1 MIKTMKRIIK
11 YFPSRTLQKIQEAVP
26 LNVKIMGIVAVFISL
41 LGLTVIIDMRS
52 YVTGILD
59 DQLRKRAVTI
69 GNEVASESMN
79 LILVGDLIGLF
90 EKTKAV
96 SMHNKDVRYVL
107 ILDEKGH
114 LVAHNFGQGI
124 PVGLLEL
131 RQLEKDSIGSDVI
144 EVDSE
149 EGVIL
154 DVLVPFE
161 GNAGWVRIG
170 MSEANL
176 NQTINA
182 LSIKLMVTTLGI
194 TILGLFGAFIM
205 SHLLTRPIKR
215 LVDASIAVAEGDLSQ
230 RVSIGGKDE
239 IGQLGGSFNGMAE
252 SLERYTQER
261 EALLS
266 ELMDKEQ
273 IRQQLLNKVISAQEE
288 ERKRIARELHDE
300 AGQSL
305 TSLIIGLKLLSQQDE
320 LEQARGMA
328 EDLRKVAYLTLED
341 VHRLAVEL
349 RPTVLDDMGL
359 VAALERYVTEYRRQQ
374 DSVVVDLEVHNQV
387 MERLPSEVETN
398 LYRIVQEAL
407 TNVAKYAKA
416 RNVSIVLEIRP
427 KSVNLIIEDD
437 GVGFDVEQVISESN
451 QGRQNL
457 GLAGMQER
465 SALLGGTFEIES
477 EPGRGTT
484 LYVRLPLEKGGEH
497 ERKNTRVAGR

>member
-1 MIKTMKRIIK
+1 MIKTMKRITK
-11 YFPSRTLQKIQEAVP
+11 YFPFRTLQKIQEAVP
-26 LNVKIMGIVAVFISL
+26 LTVKIMGIVAVFISL
-41 LGLTVIIDMRS
+41 LGLTVIINMRS
-52 YVTGILD
+52 YMTEVLD

-79 LILVGDLIGLF
+79 LILVGDLIGLY

-107 ILDEKGH
+107 ILDEKGQ

-131 RQLEKDSIGSDVI
+131 RQLEKDAIGSDVI

-154 DVLVPFE
+154 DVLVPLE
-161 GNAGWVRIG
+161 RNTGWVRIG
-170 MSEANL
+170 MSEANMNL
-176 NQTINA
+176 TINA

-205 SHLLTRPIKR
+205 SNLLTRPIKR
-215 LVDASIAVAEGDLSQ
+215 LVDASIAVAEGDLSH
-230 RVSIGGKDE
+230 RVSIGGQDE
-239 IGQLGGSFNGMAE
+239 IGQLGSSFNGMAE

-261 EALLS
+261 EALLA

-305 TSLIIGLKLLSQQDE
+305 TSLIIGLKLLSQGND
-320 LEQARGMA
+320 LEQTRGMA

-407 TNVAKYAKA
+407 TNVSKYAKA

-437 GVGFDVEQVISESN
+437 GVGFDVEQVLSESN

-457 GLAGMQER
+457 GFAGMQER

-484 LYVRLPLEKGGEH
+484 LYVRLPLEKEGG
-497 ERKNTRVAGR
+497 A

>member
-1 MIKTMKRIIK
+1 MMQTLKTILQSVP
-11 YFPSRTLQKIQEAVP
+11 FP
-26 LNVKIMGIVAVFISL
+26 VKIMGIVGVFICL
-41 LGLTVIIDMRS
+41 LGLNVIVDMRS
-52 YVTGILD
+52 YMTGILD

-69 GNEVASESMN
+69 GNEVATESMN
-79 LILVGDLIGLF
+79 LILVGDLIGLY
-90 EKTKAV
+90 EKTKTV
-96 SMHNKDVRYVL
+96 SLHNEDVRYVL
-107 ILDEKGH
+107 ILDEKGQ

-131 RQLEKDSIGSDVI
+131 RQLEKDPTGADVI

-154 DVLVPFE
+154 DVLVPL
-161 GNAGWVRIG
+161 GKNTGWVRIG
-170 MSEANL
+170 MSEANM
-176 NQTINA
+176 NRTINA
-182 LSIKLMVTTLGI
+182 LSIKLMVTTLVI

-230 RVSIGGKDE
+230 RVSIGGQDE
-239 IGQLGGSFNGMAE
+239 IGQLGRSFNGMAE

-261 EALLS
+261 EALLA

-273 IRQQLLNKVISAQEE
+273 IRQQLLNKVLFAQEE
-288 ERKRIARELHDE
+288 ERKRISRELHDE
-300 AGQSL
+300 TGQSL
-305 TSLIIGLKLLSQQDE
+305 TSLIIGLKLLSQKND
-320 LEQARGMA
+320 LEQARVMA
-328 EDLRKVAYLTLED
+328 EDLRRVAYMTLED

-359 VAALERYVTEYRRQQ
+359 IAALERYVTEYKHQQ
-374 DSVVVDLEVHNQV
+374 GIMVVDLEVHNQV
-387 MERLPSEVETN
+387 MERLPSEVETT

-416 RNVSIVLEIRP
+416 RNVSIVLEIRTEG
-427 KSVNLIIEDD
+427 VNLIIEDD
-437 GVGFDVEQVISESN
+437 GVGFDVEQVLSERN

-477 EPGRGTT
+477 KPGRGTT
-484 LYVRLPLEKGGEH
+484 LYVRLLLERGGKH
-497 ERKNTRVAGR
+497 ERKDTSVAGR

>member
-1 MIKTMKRIIK
+1 MIKTTKRITNYIT
-11 YFPSRTLQKIQEAVP
+11 SRTLQKIQEMVP
-26 LNVKIMGIVAVFISL
+26 LSVKIMGIVGVFICL

-52 YVTGILD
+52 SMTEILN

-69 GNEVASESMN
+69 GNEVASESTN
-79 LILVGDLIGLF
+79 LILVGDLIGLY
-90 EKTKAV
+90 EKTKTV
-96 SMHNKDVRYVL
+96 SLHNEDVRYVL

-124 PVGLLEL
+124 PAGLLEL
-131 RQLEKDSIGSDVI
+131 RQLEIDSAEADVI

-154 DVLVPFE
+154 DVLVPL
-161 GNAGWVRIG
+161 GKNTGWVRIG
-170 MSEANL
+170 MSEANM
-176 NQTINA
+176 NRTINT

-194 TILGLFGAFIM
+194 IILGLFGGFIM

-215 LVDASIAVAEGDLSQ
+215 LVEASIAVAEGDLSQ
-230 RVSIGGKDE
+230 RVTIGGQDE
-239 IGQLGGSFNGMAE
+239 IGQLGHSFNGMAE
-252 SLERYTQER
+252 NLERYTQER
-261 EALLS
+261 EALLA

-305 TSLIIGLKLLSQQDE
+305 TSLIIGLRLLSQQND

-359 VAALERYVTEYRRQQ
+359 VAALERYVTEYRCQQ
-374 DSVVVDLEVHNQV
+374 DIMVVDLEVHNQV
-387 MERLPSEVETN
+387 KERIPSEMETT

-416 RNVSIVLEIRP
+416 RNVSIVLELRP
-427 KSVNLIIEDD
+427 EGVNLIIEDD
-437 GVGFDVEQVISESN
+437 GIGFNVEQVLSERT

-465 SALLGGTFEIES
+465 SALFGGTFEIES

-484 LYVRLPLEKGGEH
+484 LYVRLPLEWGEKH
-497 ERKNTRVAGR
+497 ERKNTSIVGR

>member
-1 MIKTMKRIIK
+1 MIETMKRITK
-11 YFPSRTLQKIQEAVP
+11 NFPSRTLQKIQEAVP
-26 LNVKIMGIVAVFISL
+26 LTVKIMGIVAVFISL
-41 LGLTVIIDMRS
+41 LGLTVIINMRS
-52 YVTGILD
+52 YMTEVLD

-79 LILVGDLIGLF
+79 LILVGDLIGLY

-107 ILDEKGH
+107 ILDEKGQ

-124 PVGLLEL
+124 PVGLLKL
-131 RQLEKDSIGSDVI
+131 RQLEKDAIGSDVI

-154 DVLVPFE
+154 DVLVPLE
-161 GNAGWVRIG
+161 SNTGWVRIG
-170 MSEANL
+170 MSEANM

-205 SHLLTRPIKR
+205 SNLLTRPIKR
-215 LVDASIAVAEGDLSQ
+215 LVDASIAVAEGDLSH
-230 RVSIGGKDE
+230 RVSIGGQDE
-239 IGQLGGSFNGMAE
+239 IGQLGSSFNGMAE

-261 EALLS
+261 EALLA

-305 TSLIIGLKLLSQQDE
+305 TSLIIGLKLLSQGND
-320 LEQARGMA
+320 LEQTKGMA

-437 GVGFDVEQVISESN
+437 GVGFDAEQVLSESN

-465 SALLGGTFEIES
+465 SALLGGTFEIEA

-484 LYVRLPLEKGGEH
+484 LYVRLPLEKGGG
-497 ERKNTRVAGR
+497 A

>member
-1 MIKTMKRIIK
+1 MIKTLKRITK

-52 YVTGILD
+52 YVTEILD

-79 LILVGDLIGLF
+79 LILVGDLIGLY

-107 ILDEKGH
+107 ILDEKGQ

-124 PVGLLEL
+124 PMGLLEL
-131 RQLEKDSIGSDVI
+131 RQLEKDATGADVI

-154 DVLVPFE
+154 DVLVPLE
-161 GNAGWVRIG
+161 GNTGWVRIG
-170 MSEANL
+170 MSEANMTR
-176 NQTINA
+176 TINA

-230 RVSIGGKDE
+230 RVSIGGQDE

-261 EALLS
+261 EALLA

-288 ERKRIARELHDE
+288 ERKRISRELHDE

-305 TSLIIGLKLLSQQDE
+305 TSLIIGLKLLSQGND
-320 LEQARGMA
+320 LEQTRGMA
-328 EDLRKVAYLTLED
+328 EDLRRVAYMTLED

-359 VAALERYVTEYRRQQ
+359 VAALERYVAEYKRQQ
-374 DSVVVDLEVHNQV
+374 EIMVVDLEVHNQMV
-387 MERLPSEVETN
+387 ERLPSEVETT

-427 KSVNLIIEDD
+427 ESVNLIIEDD
-437 GVGFDVEQVISESN
+437 GVGFNVERVLKERTL
-451 QGRQNL
+451 GRQNL

-465 SALLGGTFEIES
+465 SALFGGTFEIES

-484 LYVRLPLEKGGEH
+484 LYVRLPLERGGKH
-497 ERKNTRVAGR
+497 ER

>member
-1 MIKTMKRIIK
+1 MINTTKPVLK
-11 YFPSRTLQKIQEAVP
+11 YFTSRTIKKIKESAP
-26 LNVKIMGIVAVFISL
+26 LSVKIMGIVGLFICL

-52 YVTGILD
+52 YMTGILD

-79 LILVGDLIGLF
+79 LILVGDLIGLY
-90 EKTKAV
+90 EKTKTV
-96 SMHNKDVRYVL
+96 SLHNEDVRYVL
-107 ILDEKGH
+107 ILDEKGQ

-131 RQLEKDSIGSDVI
+131 RPLEKAPREANVI

-154 DVLVPFE
+154 DVLVPL
-161 GNAGWVRIG
+161 GKNTGWVRIG
-170 MSEANL
+170 MSQASMS
-176 NQTINA
+176 QTINA
-182 LSIKLMVTTLGI
+182 LSVKLMVTTLGI
-194 TILGLFGAFIM
+194 TMLGLFGAFLM

-215 LVDASIAVAEGDLSQ
+215 LVDASGAVAEGDLSH
-230 RVSIGGKDE
+230 RVSIRGRDE
-239 IGQLGGSFNGMAE
+239 IGQLGRSFNGMAE

-261 EALLS
+261 ETLLA

-273 IRQQLLNKVISAQEE
+273 IRQQLLNKVITAQEE
-288 ERKRIARELHDE
+288 ERKRISRELHDE
-300 AGQSL
+300 TGQSL
-305 TSLIIGLKLLSQQDE
+305 TSLIIGLKLLSQEND
-320 LEQARGMA
+320 LGQARGMA
-328 EDLRKVAYLTLED
+328 ENLRRVAYMTLED

-359 VAALERYVTEYRRQQ
+359 IAALERFVNEYKRQQ
-374 DSVVVDLEVHNQV
+374 DIMVVDLEVHNQV
-387 MERLPSEVETN
+387 TGRLPSEVETT

-427 KSVNLIIEDD
+427 GGVNLIIEDD
-437 GVGFDVEQVISESN
+437 GVGFNLEILKQTN

-457 GLAGMQER
+457 GLAGMLER
-465 SALLGGTFEIES
+465 STLLGGTLEIES
-477 EPGRGTT
+477 EPGQGTT
-484 LYVRLPLEKGGEH
+484 LYVRLPLESGEKH
-497 ERKNTRVAGR
+497 GRKDTSITG

>member
-1 MIKTMKRIIK
+1 MIKTMKHMAK
-11 YFPSRTLQKIQEAVP
+11 YFPSQVIQKIQEEVP
-26 LNVKIMGIVAVFISL
+26 LTVKIMGIVGVFICL

-52 YVTGILD
+52 NMTKILD
-59 DQLRKRAVTI
+59 DQLRKRAITI
-69 GNEVASESMN
+69 GNEVATESMN
-79 LILVGDLIGLF
+79 LILVGDLIGLY
-90 EKTKAV
+90 EKAKTV
-96 SMHNKDVRYVL
+96 VLLNEDVRYVL
-107 ILDEKGH
+107 IIDEKGY
-114 LVAHNFGQGI
+114 LVAHNFGHGI

-131 RQLEKDSIGSDVI
+131 RQLEKELTEVDVI

-149 EGVIL
+149 EGNIL
-154 DVLVPFE
+154 DVLVPL
-161 GNAGWVRIG
+161 GGDTGWVRIG
-170 MSEANL
+170 MSEVSMNR
-176 NQTINA
+176 TINT
-182 LSIKLMVTTLGI
+182 LSIKLMLTTLGI
-194 TILGLFGAFIM
+194 IILGLFGGFIM

-230 RVSIGGKDE
+230 RVSIGGHDE
-239 IGQLGGSFNGMAE
+239 IGQLGRSFNGMAE
-252 SLERYTQER
+252 NLERYTQER
-261 EALLS
+261 EALLA

-273 IRQQLLNKVISAQEE
+273 VRQQLLNKVISAQEE

-305 TSLIIGLKLLSQQDE
+305 TSLIIGLKLLGQQNDIV
-320 LEQARGMA
+320 QARSMA

-359 VAALERYVTEYRRQQ
+359 VVALERYVTEYKRQQ
-374 DSVVVDLEVHNQV
+374 DIMVIDLEVHNQV
-387 MERLPSEVETN
+387 KERLPSEMETT

-416 RNVSIVLEIRP
+416 RNVSIVLELRP
-427 KSVNLIIEDD
+427 EGVNLIIEDD
-437 GVGFDVEQVISESN
+437 GIGFDVEQVLSERT

-465 SALLGGTFEIES
+465 SALFGGTFEIES

-484 LYVRLPLEKGGEH
+484 LYVRLPLKG
-497 ERKNTRVAGR
+497 RP

>member
-1 MIKTMKRIIK
+1 MME
-11 YFPSRTLQKIQEAVP
+11 TLRNILQSVP
-26 LNVKIMGIVAVFISL
+26 FRVKIMGIVGVFICL
-41 LGLTVIIDMRS
+41 LGLNVIVDMRS
-52 YVTGILD
+52 YMTEILN

-79 LILVGDLIGLF
+79 LILVGDLISLY
-90 EKTKAV
+90 EKTKTV
-96 SMHNKDVRYVL
+96 SMHNEDVRYVL
-107 ILDEKGH
+107 ILDEKGQ

-131 RQLEKDSIGSDVI
+131 RQLEKDSTGVDVI

-154 DVLVPFE
+154 DVLVPLG
-161 GNAGWVRIG
+161 GNTGWVRIG
-170 MSEANL
+170 MSEASMNR
-176 NQTINA
+176 TINA
-182 LSIKLMVTTLGI
+182 LSIKIMFTTLGI
-194 TILGLFGAFIM
+194 TILGLFGALTM

-215 LVDASIAVAEGDLSQ
+215 LVVASVAVAEGDLSQ
-230 RVSIGGKDE
+230 RVSIGGTDE
-239 IGQLGGSFNGMAE
+239 IGQLGRSFNGMAE

-261 EALLS
+261 EALLA

-288 ERKRIARELHDE
+288 ERKRISRELHDE
-300 AGQSL
+300 TGQSL
-305 TSLIIGLKLLSQQDE
+305 TSLIIGLKLLSQQNE
-320 LEQARGMA
+320 LEQAREMA

-359 VAALERYVTEYRRQQ
+359 VAALERYVTEYRHQQ
-374 DSVVVDLEVHNQV
+374 DSVVVDLEVHNQG

-407 TNVAKYAKA
+407 TNIAKYAKA

-437 GVGFDVEQVISESN
+437 GVGFDVEQVSSESN

-457 GLAGMQER
+457 GLAGMYER
-465 SALLGGTFEIES
+465 SALLGGTLEIES
-477 EPGRGTT
+477 EPGRGTS
-484 LYVRLPLEKGGEH
+484 LYVRLPLEKGGG
-497 ERKNTRVAGR
+497 A